1 MSIKTIIKLYENKNY
16 DGNKIYIYIYI
27 YKERRVEVSL

>member
-1 MSIKTIIKLYENKNY
+1 MNIKAIIKLYENKIY
-16 DGNKIYIYIYI
+16 DGNKKKYIYI